1 MKAVLRGK
9 FIALN
14 AYKKKMEKSH
24 TSELTEHLKTL
35 EHKEANSPKRTR
47 WQEIIK
53 LRAEISKIEAKKSL
67 QRVNE
72 TKSWFFEKINKINKP
87 LSKATKRQRENIQ
100 INKIR
105 NEK

>member
-14 AYKKKMEKSH
+14 AYIKKLEKSH

-35 EHKEANSPKRTR
+35 EQKEANSPKRTR

-53 LRAEISKIEAKKSL
+53 LRAEINKIETKKTI
-67 QRVNE
+67 QRINE
-72 TKSWFFEKINKINKP
+72 TKSWFFEKNQQNRQTFIQTNQ
-87 LSKATKRQRENIQ
+87 KAEREYPN
-100 INKIR
+100 
-105 NEK
+105 